1 MKWHTFCA
9 HLEECALTYMPD
21 TAIHIC
27 IKVWKTAPRMLI
39 PCPPSWSSCSL
50 LFILTYCHMISLVWC
65 LRETITAY
73 RIYPHGCLFHLDSW
87 PCWM

>member
-39 PCPPSWSSCSL
+39 PCLPSWSSCSL

-65 LRETITAY
+65 LRE
-73 RIYPHGCLFHLDSW
+73 L
-87 PCWM
+87 